1 MKLEDAA
8 KKASLITGIKEEVV
22 ISVYRQFWRQIKAR
36 MDALPLKTEDID
48 EKTFNS
54 VFNSF
59 SLQYLGKLWCDY
71 KRYQGIKKSIE
82 IKKQRSHDK
91 NKKD

>member
-8 KKASLITGIKEEVV
+8 KKASLMTGIEEEVV
-22 ISVYRQFWRQIKAR
+22 ISVYRQYWRQIKAH
-36 MDALPLKTEDID
+36 MDALPLKDGEID
-48 EKTFNS
+48 EQTFNS

-59 SLQYLGKLWCDY
+59 SLQHLGKIWCDY
-71 KRYQGIKKSIE
+71 KRYKGVKKSIE
-82 IKKQRSHDK
+82 IKKQKSHDK

>member
-8 KKASLITGIKEEVV
+8 KKASLITGIEEGVV
-22 ISVYRQFWRQIKAR
+22 TSVYRQFWRQIKSR
-36 MDALPLKTEDID
+36 MDALPLKTEDIN
-48 EKTFNS
+48 ENTFNS
-54 VFNSF
+54 VFHSF

-71 KRYQGIKKSIE
+71 KRYQGVKKSIE